1 MSKKL
6 QLDWILFAAVAAL
19 SLFGVVMVYS
29 SSAML
34 SIKETGG
41 ENQFVYA
48 IKQFGS
54 TVLGLFLM
62 LVATRFD
69 YRWLRQSWFIIA
81 ALILT
86 VVLLCA
92 VFGFPAING
101 ARRWIKFGAI
111 SFQPSE
117 MAKITLPLFLAYFFA
132 KREGEM
138 ADWKRTL
145 IPIALVTLSL
155 LGLIFVQPDLGTTIV
170 LAAIFGVTYFA
181 AGADWRHFAVTGS
194 AFLVAVLAALVLVPW
209 RMKRLLA
216 FLDPW
221 SDPENSGYQVI
232 QSLLAVGSG
241 GIWGVG
247 FAQGQQKIHYLPYAH
262 SDFIF
267 AIICEELGLVGALI
281 ILTGFGII
289 LWRGSRAALH
299 APDRFGKLLGMG
311 LVTGVVVQ
319 AFFNMS
325 VVIGILPTK
334 GIPLP
339 LISYGGSS
347 IVVTLLAMGVLLNIS
362 QYAGTIEVESATADE
377 GRRKRA
383 SLRAREA

>member
-1 MSKKL
+1 
-6 QLDWILFAAVAAL
+6 
-19 SLFGVVMVYS
+19 MVYS

-145 IPIALVTLSL
+145 IPIALVTLSF